1 MAFWLQ
7 RMAAVPHRES
17 MLFLK
22 DGCTIDPSC
31 YWHGTVTDLRQ
42 DDAKVYS
49 HFTADFQPFEL
60 TS

>member
-1 MAFWLQ
+1 
-7 RMAAVPHRES
+7 

-31 YWHGTVTDLRQ
+31 YWHRTVTDLRQ